1 MMVLDKYYEAIS
13 TGVASSVSI
22 KEPEHLY
29 EPIKYILSIGG
40 KRVRP
45 ALTLM
50 TCDVLTGKYEE
61 ALPAALAVEL
71 FHNFS
76 LMHDDIMDNAPLRR
90 GQQSVHEKW
99 DVNTAILSGDA
110 MLILA
115 YRFFENYDPVKFRDL
130 SRLFSKTALLV
141 CEGQQLDMDFE
152 KREDVEIEEYL
163 QMIENKTAVLL
174 GAAMEMGAI
183 VAGASEEEKSIM
195 YEFGKNLGVAFQLQD
210 DYLDVFGD
218 PDSFGK
224 QVGGDIMENKKTYL
238 YLMVKELGTDVQIQ
252 EMMNLFSIQPDD
264 PRQKI
269 AAVRQIFIESGA
281 GEATRLK
288 SGEYSEKAFDLL
300 SGMSISEGR
309 KDLFR
314 KFGTDLMNRRY

>member
-1 MMVLDKYYEAIS
+1 
-13 TGVASSVSI
+13 
-22 KEPEHLY
+22 
-29 EPIKYILSIGG
+29 
-40 KRVRP
+40 
-45 ALTLM
+45 
-50 TCDVLTGKYEE
+50 
-61 ALPAALAVEL
+61 
-71 FHNFS
+71 
-76 LMHDDIMDNAPLRR
+76 
-90 GQQSVHEKW
+90 KW

-252 EMMNLFSIQPDD
+252 EMMNLFSIQP
-264 PRQKI
+264 
-269 AAVRQIFIESGA
+269 
-281 GEATRLK
+281 
-288 SGEYSEKAFDLL
+288 
-300 SGMSISEGR
+300 
-309 KDLFR
+309 
-314 KFGTDLMNRRY
+314 